1 MLIIINIL
9 ILLLNIN
16 SYFIKA
22 HSTFK
27 LNYQIKSTF
36 KIKVKKETLNN
47 TINNIKVK
55 NTNKALIFIHKNI
68 DPNYYKK
75 VSFHKTINQN
85 KGELMSKS
93 IINCPQNIIFI
104 YHDGKMPFIKDKT
117 HTLEAIINMKNKY
130 NSLYIFYY
138 EPTLIQKYLYPKKT
152 TLYKPYRKK

>member
-47 TINNIKVK
+47 TIHNIKVK

-75 VSFHKTINQN
+75 SHFTKQLIKTKAN
-85 KGELMSKS
+85 
-93 IINCPQNIIFI
+93 
-104 YHDGKMPFIKDKT
+104 
-117 HTLEAIINMKNKY
+117 
-130 NSLYIFYY
+130 
-138 EPTLIQKYLYPKKT
+138 
-152 TLYKPYRKK
+152 